1 MSRDLRR
8 YCERLAN
15 IERERAE
22 LAADAKEIKQ
32 EIKSAGFDVTLA
44 NKIVRLMLM
53 EDVKRKE
60 ALEQIELFDTYLS
73 ATGLLRS
80 SDDEIAEQIS
90 PRPAV
95 SPSVQN
101 EGEGNQGLD
110 QVAQKA
116 EDCKPLSAGAAKA
129 GQHSPDPSN
138 VVTDAGE
145 GEGAPTSVDPAPAPD
160 VRKPLPPVA
169 IPKYMRDRFPDKYPE
184 VSP

>member
-1 MSRDLRR
+1 MNTDLKR

-15 IERERAE
+15 IERERAD

-53 EDVKRKE
+53 EDSKRNK
-60 ALEQIELFDTYLS
+60 ALEQIELFDAYLS
-73 ATGLLRS
+73 ATGLLYS
-80 SDDEIAEQIS
+80 SEPEPEIPNS

-95 SPSVQN
+95 PPSVQN

-129 GQHSPDPSN
+129 GVVSPDPSN
-138 VVTDAGE
+138 FVTDAGE
-145 GEGAPTSVDPAPAPD
+145 GEETATSVDPAPVPDAPKNLQALD
-160 VRKPLPPVA
+160 DDPWLRK
-169 IPKYMRDRFPDKYPE
+169 RFPKE
-184 VSP
+184 IQGVAQ